1 MNAVTVRVEATAGSR
16 FTPEDSFAPS
26 RVLTGWPVG
35 EGYVENSLTEDGEPA
50 KALVLLNEPALPGTA
65 VAARPVA
72 LARLVVDG
80 EPRETV
86 VCVAEKAAD
95 FDAITGVR
103 ELRAWHADEAA
114 LGEML
119 LRFGPGHS
127 WQVTGYEGC
136 PAVDEFLARARLGY
150 ERLTGSLE

>member
-16 FTPEDSFAPS
+16 FTPEDSLDAS
-26 RVLTGWPVG
+26 RVLTGCPVG
-35 EGYVENSLTEDGEPA
+35 KGYVDNSLADDGKPA
-50 KALVLLNEPALPGTA
+50 DALVLLSEPALPGTA
-65 VAARPVA
+65 VPARPVA
-72 LARLVVDG
+72 LAHLVVDG

-86 VCVAEKAAD
+86 VCVAERARD

-103 ELRAWHADEAA
+103 ELRAWHAGEGA
-114 LGEML
+114 LAEVL

-127 WQVTGYEGC
+127 WQVIGYEGC
-136 PAVDEFLARARLGY
+136 PAVDAFLARARLDY